1 VPGYQ
6 GPGYTGRVAVVTGA
20 ASGIGYAVAARAAAE
35 GMTVVLADIDTI
47 KLRDA
52 AAALRG
58 TGADVHCVWVDV
70 SDRGSVTDLARR
82 VREEAGDAWL
92 VVNNAGVYLSAP
104 FTEMPAADWEF
115 VVGVNLGGVVHGMQA
130 FLPGMVERDS
140 GHIVNTSSI
149 DGLVTVRNAAAYV
162 AAKHAVSALS
172 ETVYREL
179 EEAGSSVGISVL
191 CPAAVATDILNSA
204 RHRPSRLGPAAT
216 APERDYPP
224 LDGVI
229 QPAQAADIMF
239 TGLRERRFWI
249 LTHPGQGASAI
260 RARAEDIVTGRNPG
274 DESVDPNFSRST
286 GRTPS

>member
-1 VPGYQ
+1 VPGYR
-6 GPGYTGRVAVVTGA
+6 GKVAVVTGA

-35 GMTVVLADIDTI
+35 GMTVVMADIDTI

-92 VVNNAGVYLSAP
+92 VDNNAGVYLSAP